1 MMCASHGGE
10 PRHIST
16 VAAILRK
23 GEFDESDLLC
33 GTHVPYDEKVA
44 AELRLSGE
52 SPSPLHNN
60 CSGKHAGMLLGC
72 ELMDASTETYL
83 NLDHPLEQQILQC
96 LADFAGVQPES
107 ILTAVDGCGVPS
119 FFLSLY
125 RAAYAYARLA
135 ATATGAAAPAGL
147 PRYADASREIT
158 ESMMSCPEYV
168 AGAWSITTPLMQSF
182 GSQLLAKE
190 GAEGFYAMAVFPGL
204 ASKLTDRLSGA
215 GEGTL
220 GIAMKIS
227 DGSMTRGR
235 DPAILRIL
243 EILGIELDDLEKL
256 DSYRQG
262 RIQNYSGTLVGQV
275 KAEFDLMFL

>member
-1 MMCASHGGE
+1 MCASHGGE

-33 GTHVPYDEKVA
+33 GVHIPYDEKVA
-44 AELRLSGE
+44 AEMRVSGE
-52 SPSPLHNN
+52 SPSVLHNN

-72 ELMDASTETYL
+72 ELMDASTATYL
-83 NLDHPLEQQILQC
+83 NFDHPLEQRILQC
-96 LADFAGVQPES
+96 LAEFAGVKPEA
-107 ILTAVDGCGVPS
+107 IPTGVDGCGVVS
-119 FFLSLY
+119 FHLSLY

-135 ATATGAAAPAGL
+135 ATAVGVPAPAGL
-147 PRYADASREIT
+147 PRYTDAAREIT

-182 GSQLLAKE
+182 DSQLLAKE
-190 GAEGFYAMAVFPGL
+190 GAEGFYAMAVFPKL

-215 GEGTL
+215 GDGPL
-220 GIAMKIS
+220 GIAMKIE

-235 DPAILRIL
+235 DPAILRTL
-243 EILGIELDDLEKL
+243 ELLGINLNGLQKL
-256 DSYRQG
+256 RPYREG
-262 RIQNYSGTLVGQV
+262 RIQNYSGTLVGEV
-275 KAEFDLMFL
+275 KAGFDLTFL